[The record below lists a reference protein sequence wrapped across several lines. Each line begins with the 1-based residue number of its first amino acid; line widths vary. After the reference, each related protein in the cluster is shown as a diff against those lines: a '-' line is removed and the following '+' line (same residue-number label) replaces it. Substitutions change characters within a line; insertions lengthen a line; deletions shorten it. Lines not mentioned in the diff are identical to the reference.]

1 MAMIV
6 REAEGQKQLY
16 EEGVAVPRPEPG
28 SLPGSA
34 RHPGSPE
41 LGVTGPSA
49 PVSMALSRSTWFV
62 LSNRSTRSSSLWWWS
77 FGAKVT
83 LTLEIEAEAS
93 DGFADGDV
101 IVVRDNARQLKFK
114 SESTGFNDLIVL
126 LPRLC
131 L

>member
-1 MAMIV
+1 
-6 REAEGQKQLY
+6 
-16 EEGVAVPRPEPG
+16 
-28 SLPGSA
+28 
-34 RHPGSPE
+34 
-41 LGVTGPSA
+41 
-49 PVSMALSRSTWFV
+49 
-62 LSNRSTRSSSLWWWS
+62 
-77 FGAKVT
+77 VT